1 MVPFA
6 TLSIASADWLGRGI
20 RARYLPDRPTV
31 PEAFSLVV
39 PTGFE
44 PVGCPPIRGDRVPK
58 SGEKGGGA
66 MVLSVI
72 RFAILV
78 VLTLIVVSLVVAL
91 ARPETGVI
99 EKLFLAGGVL
109 AVIVVAAPVRRIGAK
124 A

>member
-1 MVPFA
+1 
-6 TLSIASADWLGRGI
+6 
-20 RARYLPDRPTV
+20 
-31 PEAFSLVV
+31 
-39 PTGFE
+39 
-44 PVGCPPIRGDRVPK
+44 
-58 SGEKGGGA
+58 